1 MTEREMLGLAALAAG
16 QSVWFSR
23 LSDGKGGVL
32 TPCYTS
38 RDGGI
43 VEWNPLADDG
53 DALRL
58 AMHLGILPR
67 TDFIRLLSNLL
78 GDGMDHHCATR
89 LAIVRIA
96 AEIGKLKKEASN
108 D

>member
-1 MTEREMLGLAALAAG
+1 MTDREMLELAALAAG
-16 QSVWFSR
+16 QNVWFPR

-32 TPCYTS
+32 TPCHTS
-38 RDGGI
+38 RGGET

-58 AMHLGILPR
+58 AVHLGILLR
-67 TDFIRLLSNLL
+67 TNFIRLLGDLL
-78 GDGMDHHCATR
+78 DSGVDHRYATR